1 MGGLL
6 SGRSGAGGWA
16 SPLNSKIDPLGNK
29 YSDTLFG
36 KMKQQQQVAASKAE
50 DVHSAADA
58 GEGIA
63 LEEERK
69 RADKKQASQ
78 TLLG

>member
-16 SPLNSKIDPLGNK
+16 SPINSKVDPVGNK
-29 YSDTLFG
+29 TSDALFG
-36 KMKQQQQVAASKAE
+36 KEKQQQQVAASKAA
-50 DVHSAADA
+50 DVRSAADV